1 MTPSPAS
8 ALSPARSLASSNPPY
23 SGARLLGFG
32 AAQPAAVTTGTELGA
47 RYGRSAEWIEARTG
61 IRELRRLGTGELI
74 GELALSA
81 ARDAIAG
88 SHLPAEQIDLVIAA
102 SCSNRAGSPTL
113 SSIVAGGLASSAAQ
127 LDLNGACSGFCYG
140 ISTADALIR
149 AGSVRHVLLV
159 AAEHMSDL
167 IDPDDVGTG
176 IIFGDGAGAA
186 VLGPNL
192 GAEPAIGPVAWGSDG
207 SNSTLIEFGDEPY
220 MRMQGRQVFRWAVEC
235 IHHVALEACAKAG
248 ISPRDIDVFV
258 PHQANLR
265 IGSAIAEK
273 LGLSNAVVSED
284 IVISGNTSA
293 ASIPIAVTR
302 LTQSGRVRPG
312 QLALLVG
319 FGAGLAY
326 AAQVVRLP

>member
-1 MTPSPAS
+1 MTPSAAP
-8 ALSPARSLASSNPPY
+8 ALSPSSLLASASPPN

-32 AAQPAAVTTGTELGA
+32 AAQPVASTTATELGA

-61 IRELRRLGTGELI
+61 IRELRRLGTQEAI
-74 GELALSA
+74 GDLALSA
-81 ARDAIAG
+81 ARDAIA
-88 SHLPAEQIDLVIAA
+88 SSRVPVDQIDLVIAA

-113 SSIVAGGLASSAAQ
+113 SSIVARSLGSNAAQ
-127 LDLNGACSGFCYG
+127 LDLNAACSGFCYG

-149 AGSVRHVLLV
+149 AGSARYVLLV

-186 VLGPNL
+186 VLGPNP
-192 GAEPAIGPVAWGSDG
+192 GEEPSIGPVAWGSDG
-207 SNSTLIEFGDEPY
+207 SNSALIEFGSDRY

-248 ISPRDIDVFV
+248 VSPREIDVFV

-265 IGSAIAEK
+265 IGSAIAAK

-284 IVISGNTSA
+284 IVVSGNTSA

-302 LTQSGRVRPG
+302 LTQAGRVRPG